1 MKPRIVLVGTIL
13 LVAFGLMILRVGKL
27 TILDRRELASRAQR
41 QYVERIR
48 TVESRGEIL
57 DREGVVLATTIAV
70 PSIFASPRQH
80 PIGAAERSA
89 LAAALQMP
97 LDRLARQLDKDRG
110 FVWLARG
117 VSEEVADDVA
127 ALGLTGV
134 GQVREGRRLY
144 PHRSLAAHVIGTADR
159 DLRGV
164 EGIEK
169 RYDRW
174 MRGEELVFRV
184 ERDGL
189 GRLLFSRGVEDGLEA
204 PATTA
209 GVEDDGLPVAPRA
222 TLSLS
227 IDATLQSIVEREL
240 ALGVENAQADA
251 GVAIML
257 DPWTGA
263 ILALANV
270 PTYDPNQPG
279 PNDTR
284 RNRALADRF
293 EPGSTFKAFLA
304 AAAVEERTLG
314 TDERIDCE
322 NGRYRIGRWT
332 IHDHHPYG
340 LLTLPDVI
348 KHSSNIGVSKIAAR
362 MGRDRF
368 GDYVSRFGFGHKTGI
383 DLPGEVEGTVRPV
396 GRWADID
403 LATCSF
409 GQGIAVTPIQITA
422 AFAAIANGGKLVSP
436 YLLERAVSPSNDVLF
451 ERNEIE
457 QVAAA
462 PAVVS
467 RGSADAVV
475 EMLERV
481 VEEQGGTGGKA
492 RVAGVTIAGK
502 TGTAQKVANGR
513 YSKERLASFIG
524 FAPSRDPAFVLLVMI
539 DNPRKATYG
548 GIVAAPVF
556 SQISAQALDR
566 LGRRPVSA
574 GEEAL
579 PVKAGVRTAQAAKA
593 QKVALGGAGPIEP
606 QEVATGPAFA
616 TEPTIAPTEA
626 LPSFIGLS
634 LRAARRRAAVEGLA
648 LMVRGSGFVKS
659 QEPAAGTRRGD
670 APVVLVLEPSI

>member
-1 MKPRIVLVGTIL
+1 LKPRIVLVGTL
-13 LVAFGLMILRVGKL
+13 LLGAFGLMILRVGKL
-27 TILDRRELASRAQR
+27 TILDRPELASRAQR

-80 PIGAAERSA
+80 PIGAPERNA
-89 LAAALQMP
+89 LAAALQLP

-127 ALGLTGV
+127 ALGLAGV

-144 PHRSLAAHVIGTADR
+144 PHRNLAAHVIGTADR

-189 GRLLFSRGVEDGLEA
+189 GRLLFSRGIEDGLEL
-204 PATTA
+204 PAA
-209 GVEDDGLPVAPRA
+209 AVEEDGLPAAPRA

-240 ALGVENAQADA
+240 ALGVQNAQADA

-263 ILALANV
+263 VLALANV

-284 RNRALADRF
+284 RNRALTDRF

-304 AAAVEERTLG
+304 AAAVEEQTLSA
-314 TDERIDCE
+314 DERIDCE

-340 LLTLPDVI
+340 LLSLPDVI

-362 MGRDRF
+362 IGRDRF

-383 DLPGEVEGTVRPV
+383 DLPGEVDGTVRPF
-396 GRWADID
+396 GRWAEID

-409 GQGIAVTPIQITA
+409 GQGIAVTPIQLTA
-422 AFAAIANGGKLVSP
+422 AFAAIANGGRLVTP

-451 ERNEIE
+451 EREEAE
-457 QVAAA
+457 QAASA
-462 PAVVS
+462 QPVVS
-467 RGSADAVV
+467 RSSADAVV
-475 EMLERV
+475 QMLERV

-492 RVAGVTIAGK
+492 RVAGVSIAGK

-548 GIVAAPVF
+548 GVVAAPVF

-574 GEEAL
+574 GEQAL
-579 PVKAGVRTAQAAKA
+579 PVKAGVRTAAAA
-593 QKVALGGAGPIEP
+593 AARPVAALDATAPMEP

-634 LRAARRRAAVEGLA
+634 LRAARRRAAVEGLS

-659 QEPAAGTRRGD
+659 QDPAPGTRRGD